1 MSLMDARAKL
11 PDSLAASVHACSA
24 AEAELTVTGLNYGRE
39 TARAC
44 RRALCALA
52 LAGDE
57 VLEGLKAT
65 LSESGGD
72 DGAEAALAG
81 LARLVSAASGPAQ
94 NRGLAVLRAALR

>member
-1 MSLMDARAKL
+1 MDNR
-11 PDSLAASVHACSA
+11 CGMC
-24 AEAELTVTGLNYGRE
+24 VTKHSHNRH
-39 TARAC
+39 RDC

-65 LSESGGD
+65 LSDGNGGD
-72 DGAEAALAG
+72 DGGPEAALAG
-81 LARLVSAASGPAQ
+81 LAKLVSAASGPAQ